1 MVTPSTIDDSTR
13 SADVNSNAASAGVI
27 GRIPVRNI
35 WLLMLYASGLYR
47 ELPPA
52 SSVAVEDD
60 PDELPN
66 LVAELLTHAVERRM
80 RRNLS
85 FNYRRRHADLDRVRG
100 RINLL
105 RTERRQLLQRGKVA
119 CSFDELTV
127 DTPRNRYVKA
137 ALNLLAR
144 VVKKDE
150 LARRCRSAA
159 ASMER
164 AGVATDVTSI
174 RRPPD
179 VPLSHLG
186 WIGADDRRMLAAAR
200 LAFDLALPTEDA
212 GTSYLSTPDKD
223 EVWARKLFE
232 RAVAGFYDVVLTPRG
247 WGVAHGRRIHWPI
260 SENSPRI
267 NEVFPSMQTDIVL
280 ERPSTDGSGSGG
292 HRIIIDT
299 KFTSIVK
306 GGHYRGQ
313 TLESGHIYQMYAY
326 LKSQEC
332 ETDTASLDSTG
343 VLLHPSV
350 GRGFDEYATIQGHK
364 IRFATVDLAADSK
377 IIRSELLRI
386 ACTSAPSAS

>member
-1 MVTPSTIDDSTR
+1 M
-13 SADVNSNAASAGVI
+13 NSDAASAGVT

-47 ELPPA
+47 EMPPA
-52 SSVAVEDD
+52 CSVAVEDD

-66 LVAELLTHAVERRM
+66 LIAELLTHAVKRRM

-85 FNYRRRHADLDRVRG
+85 FDYRRRHADLDRVRG

-105 RTERRQLLQRGKVA
+105 RTERRQLLQRGRVA

-144 VVKKDE
+144 VVNKDK

-164 AGVATDVTSI
+164 AGVTTDVTSSR
-174 RRPPD
+174 RRPD
-179 VPLSHLG
+179 MPLSHLG

-212 GTSYLSTPDKD
+212 GETYIVRPDR
-223 EVWARKLFE
+223 EYRVWNLFE
-232 RAVAGFYDVVLTPRG
+232 RAVAGFYDVVLTPGG
-247 WGVAHGRRIHWPI
+247 WSVAHGRPIYWPI
-260 SENSPRI
+260 DDRSPGI
-267 NEVFPSMQTDIVL
+267 DDVFPSMQTDITL
-280 ERPSTDGSGSGG
+280 ESPATDGAHGDR
-292 HRIIIDT
+292 HRIVIDT

-306 GGHYRGQ
+306 GGHYRDQ
-313 TLESGHIYQMYAY
+313 TLDSGHIYQMYAY
-326 LKSQEC
+326 LRSQEC
-332 ETDTASLDSTG
+332 EKYPASRNATG
-343 VLLHPSV
+343 VLLHPSI
-350 GRGFDEYATIQGHK
+350 GPGFDEYATIQEHK
-364 IRFATVDLAADSK
+364 IRFVTVDLAADSK
-377 IIRSELLRI
+377 SIRSELLSI
-386 ACTSAPSAS
+386 ACTSAPSASE